1 MKMILV
7 RWDSVVRKAADLR
20 LQDCTWGG
28 FQGRILPFVPLDSPW
43 VDMWGKECSL
53 HHKCKVVPSFYEM
66 ELPTISQEDFI
77 RISLEGYTNKSTE
90 LTRKG
95 IFVSLIEIEKR
106 TYAIAEVRFTKPH
119 PLQYLTDAE

>member
-1 MKMILV
+1 
-7 RWDSVVRKAADLR
+7 
-20 LQDCTWGG
+20 
-28 FQGRILPFVPLDSPW
+28 
-43 VDMWGKECSL
+43 
-53 HHKCKVVPSFYEM
+53 M